1 MLTHRLTI
9 LAIAVGAAAALTGCS
24 KDDDLNRPDTS
35 AFSNLMTYN
44 GTVGESSNF
53 TYYAVNSDVP
63 EIYVSPKV
71 EGLAAT
77 DIGKRVALRYYV
89 DDATSI
95 TVTSW
100 RLVPTAT
107 VSIVDTEEAVA
118 NDKPVRVKGID
129 RQGPYLN
136 LYAMLPGEG
145 THTYTLL
152 CDRETAYTANP
163 QLYLSITESDEPSGI
178 RLSSLSCYDMSQI
191 WNSGMT
197 QSVTIHINNSA
208 SEGAQKVFTF
218 KK

>member
-1 MLTHRLTI
+1 MLTRKFSI
-9 LAIAVGAAAALTGCS
+9 LALSVAVAAALTGCS
-24 KDDDLNRPDTS
+24 KDNDLNRPDS
-35 AFSNLMTYN
+35 SEFNEVMTYN
-44 GTVGESSNF
+44 GTVGESSTF

-63 EIYVSPKV
+63 VIYVSPKV
-71 EGLAAT
+71 EALAAT
-77 DIGKRVALRYYV
+77 DIGKRVAMRYHL

-95 TVTSW
+95 TVSSL
-100 RLVPTAT
+100 RLIPTAT

-118 NDKPVRVKGID
+118 NNKPVNVKSID

-152 CDRETAYTANP
+152 CDRETAYTENP

-178 RLSSLSCYDMSQI
+178 RLTSLSCYDMSQI

-197 QSVTIHINNSA
+197 QSVTVHINNSA
-208 SEGAQKVFTF
+208 SAGAQKVFTF

>member
-1 MLTHRLTI
+1 MLTRQFTI
-9 LAIAVGAAAALTGCS
+9 IATALAATAALTGCS
-24 KDDDLNRPDTS
+24 KDNDLNRPDTS

-44 GTVGESSNF
+44 GTAGETSTF
-53 TYYAVNSDVP
+53 TYYATNSDVP

-71 EGLAAT
+71 EGLTAA
-77 DIGKRVALRYYV
+77 DMGKRVALRYHV

-95 TVTSW
+95 SVTTW

-118 NDKPVRVKGID
+118 NNKPINVKSID

-145 THTYTLL
+145 SHTYTLL

-178 RLSSLSCYDMSQI
+178 RLSTLSCYDMSQI

-197 QSVTIHINNSA
+197 QSVTVHINNSA
-208 SEGAQKVFTF
+208 STGAQKVFTF